1 MRLNPDTSLV
11 LIVDMQE
18 KLMPAMH
25 GASAQIAT
33 VDRLA
38 QCAHI
43 MGIPVWA
50 TEHVVEKIGTTVDP
64 IGEQVQNRFYKT
76 YFDATRETGFEG
88 WLSKD
93 RSQILVMGSETHVCV
108 MQTVLGMLEQGK
120 DVWVVEDGCT
130 SRSLSDRQAG
140 LARMQAAGAKLIS
153 AEMPMF
159 EWVQDSQDARFRSVI
174 SVVKSRQKPE

>member
-1 MRLNPDTSLV
+1 MRLSPDTSLV
-11 LIVDMQE
+11 LIIDMQE

-43 MGIPVWA
+43 MGVPVWA
-50 TEHVVEKIGTTVDP
+50 TEHVVEKIGITVDP
-64 IGEQVQNRFYKT
+64 IGEKIHNRLYKT
-76 YFDATRETGFEG
+76 YFDATRESTFQG
-88 WLSKD
+88 WLPKD
-93 RSQILVMGSETHVCV
+93 RLQILVMGSETHVCV
-108 MQTVLGMLEQGK
+108 MQTVLGMLEQGH

-130 SRSLSDRQAG
+130 SRSPADRHAG
-140 LARMQAAGAKLIS
+140 LVRMQAEGAKLIS

-174 SVVKSRQKPE
+174 SVVKSRQMSD

>member
-11 LIVDMQE
+11 LIIDMQE

-33 VDRLA
+33 VARLA

-64 IGEQVQNRFYKT
+64 IGEQIHKRLYKT
-76 YFDATRETGFEG
+76 CFDATRELTFEG
-88 WLSKD
+88 WLPKD

-108 MQTVLGMLEQGK
+108 MQTALGMLEQGH

-130 SRSLSDRQAG
+130 SRSPNDRHAG
-140 LARMQAAGAKLIS
+140 LARMQAGGAKLIS

-159 EWVQDSQDARFRSVI
+159 EWVQDSQDERFKLVI
-174 SVVKSRQKPE
+174 SVVKSRQIAE